1 MYMDGNARKIDGQTS
16 GQSKFESKVGQ
27 QDGYELTNRG
37 QAKL

>member
-1 MYMDGNARKIDGQTS
+1 MHMYMDGNARIEQI
-16 GQSKFESKVGQ
+16 ENRVGQ